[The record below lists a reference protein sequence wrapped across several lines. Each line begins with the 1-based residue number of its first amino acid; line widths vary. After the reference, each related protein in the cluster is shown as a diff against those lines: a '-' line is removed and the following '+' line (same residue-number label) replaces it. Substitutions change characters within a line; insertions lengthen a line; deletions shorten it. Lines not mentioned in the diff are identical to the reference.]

1 MEGRFVLCS
10 SIGDLKISRKL
21 LSEIGVKLGLPR
33 RKFDSYISPAAFIPE
48 IELGLLRGMV
58 STFLSPGRMTQLC
71 IVALITPSSSRVSD
85 VAVSLSPCES
95 VLLPCSLFP
104 AIAKKYA
111 ERAYPYVPFTLLSVD
126 SAASASSGPA

>member
-48 IELGLLRGMV
+48 IE
-58 STFLSPGRMTQLC
+58 
-71 IVALITPSSSRVSD
+71 D
-85 VAVSLSPCES
+85 S
-95 VLLPCSLFP
+95 VL
-104 AIAKKYA
+104 K
-111 ERAYPYVPFTLLSVD
+111 VQQ
-126 SAASASSGPA
+126 